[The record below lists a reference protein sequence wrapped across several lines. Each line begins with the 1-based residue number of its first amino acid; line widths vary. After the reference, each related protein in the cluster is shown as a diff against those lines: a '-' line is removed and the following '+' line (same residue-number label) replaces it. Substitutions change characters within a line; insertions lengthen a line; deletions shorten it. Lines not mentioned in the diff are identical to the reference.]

1 MLEMIKIFITFV
13 LLIGLGGCNA
23 KDKISKMS
31 NKAYIVEAVRT
42 AGGKRDG
49 KLSLWHPADLGA
61 TVLNELV
68 QRLDMDPSLVDD
80 VIFGCVDQVGAQSGN
95 IARNAVL
102 SSSFPE
108 SVPGTSVDRQC
119 GSSQQAIHFAIQA
132 VMSGTQDIVIG
143 GGVEVMSMVPI
154 GAAVKDGYDAGHGF
168 PFDSDGMKKRYPGIF
183 FSQFTGA
190 ELVAEKWNLSRED
203 LDKFALE
210 SHQKAANATDSNFFD
225 REILPVQGKN
235 SEGINDMVIADE
247 GIRFD
252 ASLDKLSG
260 LKTVIENGV
269 ITAGNASQIT
279 DGAAAVMV
287 CNDAGLKKIQANPRA
302 EIVSIAVVGDDPVF
316 MLTGPIPA
324 SKKALSAANLSI
336 DDIDLYEV
344 NEAFAPVPLAW
355 AKELK
360 ADRKKLNV
368 NGGAMAL
375 GHPLGATG
383 AKLMTTLL
391 HEMERTES
399 EFGLQAIC
407 EGGGTANATII
418 KRVS

>member
-1 MLEMIKIFITFV
+1 
-13 LLIGLGGCNA
+13 
-23 KDKISKMS
+23 MS

-61 TVLNELV
+61 TVLDELV
-68 QRLDMDPSLVDD
+68 QRLDVDPSLVDD

-95 IARNAVL
+95 IARNAIL

-154 GAAVKDGYDAGHGF
+154 GAAVKDGFDAGHGF

-287 CNDAGLKKIQANPRA
+287 CNDAGIKKIQASPRA